1 MKRILLLIVFGF
13 VCSIS
18 FSQSQKEKEADEKLK
33 SIEGQ
38 WKQAENGDLNY
49 QSIVEVPGENKDEL
63 FLRATNFFIYKYK
76 DINKGVLQTQDKEQ
90 GLVVAKAY
98 WPDFYQCYGGFWAEY
113 ISYSAYFV
121 LRVDIKDERARV
133 TMTIQEYDFSV
144 FSGKQSSVVPISA
157 MYPLNT
163 AKDKKTKPFDS
174 MAFYEL
180 YTRCTG
186 LIEELTVA
194 LKKGL
199 ILNSEDKNW

>member
-1 MKRILLLIVFGF
+1 MKRFLFLIVFVF
-13 VCSIS
+13 VYSIS
-18 FSQSQKEKEADEKLK
+18 FSQSQKEADEKLQ

-38 WKQAENGDLNY
+38 WKQAENGDLTY

-90 GLVVAKAY
+90 GLVVAKAF
-98 WPDFYQCYGGFWAEY
+98 WPEFYECYGGFWAEN
-113 ISYSAYFV
+113 ISYGAYFV
-121 LRVDIKDERARV
+121 LRVDLKDERARV
-133 TMTIQEYDFSV
+133 TLTIQEYTFTV

-163 AKDKKTKPFDS
+163 EKDKKTKPFDS

-180 YTRCTG
+180 HTRCTG
-186 LIEELTVA
+186 LIEELTAA